1 MAHVVTRFAPSPTGF
16 LHIGGART
24 ALFNWLFAR
33 HHGGRYLLRV
43 EDTDRKRSTPEAVT
57 AIFDGLAW
65 LGLDHDDDP
74 YFQHEHGDRHRNVVQ
89 ELLDN
94 DKAYRCYCTPE
105 DLAAMREQRMADG
118 EKTRYDRRWRDKGP
132 SDWLTDEPY
141 AIRFKAPTDGETIL
155 ADAVQGDVRFANNE
169 FDDIIIARSDGTP
182 TYNLAVV
189 VDDHDMSVSHL
200 IRGVDHL
207 TNAFQQNFIYQA
219 LDWNVPV
226 FAHVPLIHGPDGAKL
241 SKRHGALGIGE
252 YRDMGY
258 LPDAMRNYLLRLGWS
273 HGDDEIIS
281 TRQAIEWFGLETIG
295 RSPARFDFDKLGSVN
310 SHYIREGDDEE
321 LGALVAACHQAT
333 TGAAPSE
340 TASSRLVQGMDGLKS
355 RAKTVI
361 ELTESASLY
370 LNERPVARNPKADK
384 LLAGEAPALLGR
396 FAATLDAVTSWDRES
411 LEAAARAFAEAG
423 DLKLG
428 AIAQPLRAALTG
440 SHASPG
446 IFEVMAIL
454 GRDETLGRI
463 SDVAEST

>member
-1 MAHVVTRFAPSPTGF
+1 MTDVVTRFAPSPTGF

-43 EDTDRKRSTPEAVT
+43 EDTDRKRSTPEAVA

-74 YFQHEHGDRHRNVVQ
+74 SFQHEHGERHKDVVQ
-89 ELLDN
+89 ALLDSG
-94 DKAYRCYCTPE
+94 KAYRCYCTPE
-105 DLAAMREQRMADG
+105 ELAVMREKRMADG

-132 SDWLTDEPY
+132 ADWPTDEPY
-141 AIRFKAPTDGETIL
+141 AVRFKAPTDGETIIN
-155 ADAVQGDVRFANNE
+155 DAVQGDVRFANDE

-189 VDDHDMSVSHL
+189 ADDHDMGVSHV

-207 TNAFQQNFIYQA
+207 TNAFQQNFIYRA
-219 LDWNVPV
+219 LDWDVPV

-241 SKRHGALGIGE
+241 SKRHGALGVGE

-281 TRQAIEWFGLETIG
+281 TQQAIEWFGLETIG

-310 SHYIREGDDEE
+310 GHYIREGNDEE
-321 LGALVAACHQAT
+321 LSALVAACHQTT
-333 TGAAPSE
+333 TGAAPNE
-340 TASSRLVQGMDGLKS
+340 TASSRLLQGMDGLKS

-370 LNERPVARNPKADK
+370 LNERPLTRSPKADK
-384 LLAGEAPALLGR
+384 LLTGEAPALLGR
-396 FAATLDAVTSWDRES
+396 FAAALDAVTSWDHEN

-423 DLKLG
+423 DIKLG

-454 GRDETLGRI
+454 GREETLGRI
-463 SDVAEST
+463 SDAADST

>member
-1 MAHVVTRFAPSPTGF
+1 MADVVTRFAPSPTGY

-33 HHGGRYLLRV
+33 HHCGRYLLRV
-43 EDTDRKRSTPEAVT
+43 EDTDRKRSTPEAVD

-74 YFQHEHGDRHRNVVQ
+74 YFQHEHGERHRAVFE
-89 ELLDN
+89 ELLD
-94 DKAYRCYCTPE
+94 KGLAYRCYCTPE
-105 DLAAMREQRMADG
+105 ELVAMREKRMADG

-132 SDWLTDEPY
+132 DDWPTDEPY
-141 AIRFKAPTDGETIL
+141 AIRFKAPTEGETIIN
-155 ADAVQGDVRFANNE
+155 DGVQGDVRFANNE

-189 VDDHDMSVSHL
+189 VDDHDMGVSHV

-207 TNAFQQNFIYQA
+207 TNAFQQNFIYRA
-219 LDWNVPV
+219 LEWNVPI

-241 SKRHGALGIGE
+241 SKRHGALGVGE

-273 HGDDEIIS
+273 HGDDEVIS

-310 SHYIREGDDEE
+310 GHYIREGDDEE
-321 LGALVAACHQAT
+321 LSALVAACHQTT
-333 TGAAPSE
+333 TGAGPSE
-340 TASSRLVQGMDGLKS
+340 TTLSRLVQGMGGLKS

-361 ELTESASLY
+361 ELTENAALY
-370 LNERPVARNPKADK
+370 LNDRPLTRSPKADK
-384 LLAGEAPALLGR
+384 LLTGEAPALLGR
-396 FAATLDAVTSWDRES
+396 FAATLDTVTPWDQES

-423 DLKLG
+423 GLKLG

-463 SDVAEST
+463 SDVADRT